1 MHFIFPEQD
10 TAKLAQY
17 RKTNTINSLDLIWQ
31 TDGLTI
37 LGCETN
43 MREREVSLSFAM
55 LYLNLSKKNAVLL
68 HWTSKWPT
76 VGCYHPIW
84 KKTGTSNL
92 YVFTNLFCFFFLKG
106 GRGVYLGCLRF
117 FAVLKV
123 PFGCQI
129 SSAMLIGTI
138 YTCISAYKKLKLIL
152 NRSMLLYSQPI
163 DLSSWSMQNFV
174 TWGQQMWL

>member
-1 MHFIFPEQD
+1 MNLWSIPMHFIFPEQD

-17 RKTNTINSLDLIWQ
+17 RKTSTINSLDLIWQ

-55 LYLNLSKKNAVLL
+55 LYLDLSKNAVLL

-84 KKTGTSNL
+84 NKTGTSNL
-92 YVFTNLFCFFFLKG
+92 YVFTNLFFFFEGGEGCLSWVPKVFCCLKG
-106 GRGVYLGCLRF
+106 AIWMPNLFSHAYWNHLYLHL
-117 FAVLKV
+117 
-123 PFGCQI
+123 
-129 SSAMLIGTI
+129 
-138 YTCISAYKKLKLIL
+138 CIQEIEI
-152 NRSMLLYSQPI
+152 NP
-163 DLSSWSMQNFV
+163 
-174 TWGQQMWL
+174 QQVNVIV